1 MKIFLGEKNP
11 FLSPGGCIIAKKERR
26 ETHFLITGHTR
37 RFLMFSVPRDPAQGC
52 SLNRPSPPKRGKDRL
67 RVGGQAVIEG
77 VMMRSP
83 SSMAVAVRRP
93 NGEIVVKRE
102 RLDFFSEKKSFS
114 KVPLARGV
122 LNLLS
127 ALVLGMKALNFSAS
141 QSLEEEKEVSSW
153 TMGLTFTVA
162 LCFGIFL
169 FFLVPLFLT
178 KWLRFAIPMVST
190 SGVVFNLI
198 DGVIRLMIFLA
209 YLQAISFFKEIRR
222 IFEYHGAEHKSI
234 FALEAGEALRPD
246 RVKTFSYLH
255 PRCGTSFLLIVMVV
269 SILVF
274 ALIPHQLPFGYKVAS
289 RVVFIPL
296 IAGLAY
302 EVIRFADQKRE
313 RKSMQYFIKPGLWLQ
328 RMTARE
334 PSEDQIEVA
343 LRALCE
349 VLELEGRQ

>member
-1 MKIFLGEKNP
+1 MFFGRKDAGQGYPLSNP
-11 FLSPGGCIIAKKERR
+11 SVSRR
-26 ETHFLITGHTR
+26 TK
-37 RFLMFSVPRDPAQGC
+37 DP
-52 SLNRPSPPKRGKDRL
+52 L

-83 SSMAVAVRRP
+83 HSMAVAVRRP

-102 RLDFFSEKKSFS
+102 RLNFFSEKKLFS
-114 KVPLARGV
+114 KLPLVRGV
-122 LNLLS
+122 MNLLS
-127 ALVLGMKALNFSAS
+127 ALVLGMKALNFSAN

-153 TMGLTFTVA
+153 TMGLTFAFA
-162 LCFGIFL
+162 LCFGILL
-169 FFLVPLFLT
+169 FFLIPLFLT

-190 SGVVFNLI
+190 SGILFNLV
-198 DGVIRLMIFLA
+198 DGIIRLVIFLA
-209 YLQAISFFKEIRR
+209 YLWAISFFKEIRR
-222 IFEYHGAEHKSI
+222 IFQYHGAEHKSI
-234 FALEAGEALRPD
+234 FAFEAGEILTAD
-246 RVKTFSYLH
+246 RVKGYSHLH

-274 ALIPHQLPFGYKVAS
+274 ALIPHQLSFGYKVAS

-302 EVIRFADQKRE
+302 EIIRFADKKRE

-328 RMTARE
+328 RMTAHE

-343 LRALCE
+343 LRALHE
-349 VLELEGRQ
+349 VLELEGRGK

>member
-1 MKIFLGEKNP
+1 MFFGRKEPSQGYPLSNP
-11 FLSPGGCIIAKKERR
+11 SVSKKR
-26 ETHFLITGHTR
+26 E
-37 RFLMFSVPRDPAQGC
+37 
-52 SLNRPSPPKRGKDRL
+52 DRI

-83 SSMAVAVRRP
+83 NSMAVAVRRP

-102 RLDFFSEKKSFS
+102 RLDFFSEKKFFS
-114 KVPLARGV
+114 KLPLIRGV
-122 LNLLS
+122 INLIS
-127 ALVLGMKALNFSAS
+127 ALVLGMKALNFSAN
-141 QSLEEEKEVSSW
+141 QSLEQEQEVSSW
-153 TMGLTFTVA
+153 TMGLTFAFA

-169 FFLVPLFLT
+169 FFLIPLFLT

-190 SGVVFNLI
+190 SGILFNLV
-198 DGVIRLMIFLA
+198 DGIIRLMIFLA
-209 YLQAISFFKEIRR
+209 YLWAISFFKEIRR
-222 IFEYHGAEHKSI
+222 IFQYHGAEHKSI
-234 FALEAGEALRPD
+234 FAFEAGEVLMPD
-246 RVKTFSYLH
+246 RVKGYSHLH

-269 SILVF
+269 SILLF
-274 ALIPHQLPFGYKVAS
+274 ALIPHQLSFGYKVAS

-302 EVIRFADQKRE
+302 EIIRFADQERE

-343 LRALCE
+343 LRALHE
-349 VLELEGRQ
+349 VLELEGRAK

>member
-1 MKIFLGEKNP
+1 MFLWRKDPGQGDS
-11 FLSPGGCIIAKKERR
+11 LSRPAISKKR
-26 ETHFLITGHTR
+26 E
-37 RFLMFSVPRDPAQGC
+37 
-52 SLNRPSPPKRGKDRL
+52 DRL

-83 SSMAVAVRRP
+83 NSMAVAVRRP

-102 RLDFFSEKKSFS
+102 RLDFFSEKKFFS
-114 KVPLARGV
+114 KLPLVRGV
-122 LNLLS
+122 INLLS
-127 ALVLGMKALNFSAS
+127 ALVLGMKALNFSAN
-141 QSLEEEKEVSSW
+141 QSLEEEQEVSSW
-153 TMGLTFTVA
+153 TMGLTFTFA

-178 KWLRFAIPMVST
+178 KWLRFTIPMVST
-190 SGVVFNLI
+190 SGILFNLV
-198 DGVIRLMIFLA
+198 DGMIRLMIFLA
-209 YLQAISFFKEIRR
+209 YLWAISFFKEVRR

-234 FALEAGEALRPD
+234 FAFESGELLVAD
-246 RVKTFSYLH
+246 RVRDFSYLH

-274 ALIPHQLPFGYKVAS
+274 ALIPHQLAFGYKVAS

-302 EVIRFADQKRE
+302 EIIRFADQKRE

-328 RMTARE
+328 RLTARE

-343 LRALCE
+343 LRALHE
-349 VLELEGRQ
+349 VLELEGHR

>member
-1 MKIFLGEKNP
+1 MFFGRKDPEQGYSLSNPSIPKKGE
-11 FLSPGGCIIAKKERR
+11 
-26 ETHFLITGHTR
+26 
-37 RFLMFSVPRDPAQGC
+37 
-52 SLNRPSPPKRGKDRL
+52 DRI
-67 RVGGQAVIEG
+67 RIGGQAVIEG

-83 SSMAVAVRRP
+83 NSMAIAVRKP

-102 RLDFFSEKKSFS
+102 KLDFFSEKKFFS
-114 KVPLARGV
+114 KLPLIRGV
-122 LNLLS
+122 INLLA
-127 ALVLGMKALNFSAS
+127 ALILGMKALNFSAN
-141 QSLEEEKEVSSW
+141 QSLGEEKEVSSW

-169 FFLVPLFLT
+169 FFLIPLFLT

-190 SGVVFNLI
+190 SGILFNLV
-198 DGVIRLMIFLA
+198 DGIIRLMIFLA
-209 YLQAISFFKEIRR
+209 YLWAISFFKEIRR
-222 IFEYHGAEHKSI
+222 IFQYHGAEHKSI
-234 FALEAGEALRPD
+234 FAFESGEVLMAD
-246 RVKTFSYLH
+246 RVKGFSYLH

-274 ALIPHQLPFGYKVAS
+274 ALIPHHLSFGYKVAS

-302 EVIRFADQKRE
+302 EIIRFADKKRE
-313 RKSMQYFIKPGLWLQ
+313 RKSMQVFIKPGLWLQ

-343 LRALCE
+343 LRALRE
-349 VLELEGRQ
+349 VLELEGQRR

>member
-1 MKIFLGEKNP
+1 MFFGRKDPGQGYSLSNP
-11 FLSPGGCIIAKKERR
+11 AVSRKR
-26 ETHFLITGHTR
+26 E
-37 RFLMFSVPRDPAQGC
+37 DP
-52 SLNRPSPPKRGKDRL
+52 L

-83 SSMAVAVRRP
+83 HSMAVAVRRP

-102 RLDFFSEKKSFS
+102 RLNFFSEKKLFS
-114 KVPLARGV
+114 KLPLVRGV
-122 LNLLS
+122 MNLLS
-127 ALVLGMKALNFSAS
+127 ALVLGMKALNFSAN
-141 QSLEEEKEVSSW
+141 QSLDLEEEKEVSSW
-153 TMGLTFTVA
+153 TMGLTFTFA

-169 FFLVPLFLT
+169 FFLIPLFLT

-190 SGVVFNLI
+190 SGILFNLV
-198 DGVIRLMIFLA
+198 DGILRLMIFLA
-209 YLQAISFFKEIRR
+209 YLWGISFFKEIRR
-222 IFEYHGAEHKSI
+222 IFQYHGAEHKSI
-234 FALEAGEALRPD
+234 FAFESGERLIPD
-246 RVKTFSYLH
+246 RVKGYSHLH

-274 ALIPHQLPFGYKVAS
+274 ALIPHQLSFGYKVAS

-302 EVIRFADQKRE
+302 EIIRFADQRRE

-343 LRALCE
+343 LRALQE
-349 VLELEGRQ
+349 VLELEGHR

>member
-1 MKIFLGEKNP
+1 MFLWRKDPGQGDS
-11 FLSPGGCIIAKKERR
+11 LSRRAISKKR
-26 ETHFLITGHTR
+26 E
-37 RFLMFSVPRDPAQGC
+37 
-52 SLNRPSPPKRGKDRL
+52 DRL

-83 SSMAVAVRRP
+83 NSMAVAVRRP

-102 RLDFFSEKKSFS
+102 RLDFFSEKKFFS
-114 KVPLARGV
+114 KLPLVRGV
-122 LNLLS
+122 INLLS
-127 ALVLGMKALNFSAS
+127 ALVLGMKALNFSAN
-141 QSLEEEKEVSSW
+141 QSLEEEQEVSSW
-153 TMGLTFTVA
+153 TMGLTFTFA

-178 KWLRFAIPMVST
+178 KWLRFTIPMVST
-190 SGVVFNLI
+190 SGILFNLV
-198 DGVIRLMIFLA
+198 DGMIRLMIFLA
-209 YLQAISFFKEIRR
+209 YLWAISFFKEVRR

-234 FALEAGEALRPD
+234 FAFESGEVLVAD
-246 RVKTFSYLH
+246 RVRDFSYLH

-274 ALIPHQLPFGYKVAS
+274 ALIPHQLAFGYKVAS

-302 EVIRFADQKRE
+302 EIIRFADQKRE
-313 RKSMQYFIKPGLWLQ
+313 RKSVQYFIKPGLWLQ
-328 RMTARE
+328 RLTARE

-343 LRALCE
+343 LRALHE
-349 VLELEGRQ
+349 VLELEGHR

>member
-1 MKIFLGEKNP
+1 
-11 FLSPGGCIIAKKERR
+11 
-26 ETHFLITGHTR
+26 
-37 RFLMFSVPRDPAQGC
+37 MFSGRKDPNQGY
-52 SLNRPSPPKRGKDRL
+52 SLSNPSISKKGGNPI

-83 SSMAVAVRRP
+83 GSMAIAVRRP
-93 NGEIVVKRE
+93 SGEIVVKRE
-102 RLDFFSEKKSFS
+102 RLTFFSEKKFIS
-114 KVPLARGV
+114 KLPLIRGV
-122 LNLLS
+122 INLLS
-127 ALVLGMKALNFSAS
+127 ALVLGVKALNFSAN

-153 TMGLTFTVA
+153 TMGLTFTFA

-169 FFLVPLFLT
+169 FFLIPLFLT
-178 KWLRFAIPMVST
+178 KWLRFAIPMIST
-190 SGVVFNLI
+190 SGILFNLV
-198 DGVIRLMIFLA
+198 DGIIRLIIFLA
-209 YLQAISFFKEIRR
+209 YLWAISFFKEIQR

-234 FALEAGEALRPD
+234 FAFEAGEVLTPD
-246 RVKTFSYLH
+246 RVKGFSYLH

-274 ALIPHQLPFGYKVAS
+274 ALIPHHLSFGYKVAS

-302 EVIRFADQKRE
+302 EIIRFADQKRGG
-313 RKSMQYFIKPGLWLQ
+313 RGIQYFIKPGLWLQ

-343 LRALCE
+343 LRALHE
-349 VLELEGRQ
+349 VLELESRR